1 MEQNQ
6 GERRSS
12 STASSV
18 STDENGLASP
28 VSRSD
33 GRRLELPDEHSWNW
47 ILDRS
52 ISSCCTEGHQLILEI
67 VERLQ
72 ENRWTNSDVF
82 GVHLSLTE
90 AVVNAIKHGN
100 REDPAKKVYVAC
112 KVSPSRCWIEIR
124 DEGAG
129 FNPEKVPDCTL
140 DENLDKPSGRG
151 LRLMKNFM
159 SHVEYHDCGKRLVM
173 EKRLE

>member
-1 MEQNQ
+1 M
-6 GERRSS
+6 
-12 STASSV
+12 

-100 REDPAKKVYVAC
+100 REDPRR
-112 KVSPSRCWIEIR
+112 SLRRLQSLPSRCWIEIR

-129 FNPEKVPDCTL
+129 FNPEKVPIARSTKTWINQRTWPAL
-140 DENLDKPSGRG
+140 DEELHVPRG
-151 LRLMKNFM
+151 VPRLRETAC
-159 SHVEYHDCGKRLVM
+159 HGKAARIAGGS
-173 EKRLE
+173 EARFR